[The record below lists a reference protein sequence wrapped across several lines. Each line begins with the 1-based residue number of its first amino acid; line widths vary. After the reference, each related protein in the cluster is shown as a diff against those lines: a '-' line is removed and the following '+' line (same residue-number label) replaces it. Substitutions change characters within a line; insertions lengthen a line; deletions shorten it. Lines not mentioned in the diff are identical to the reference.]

1 MLSGIHTGKEAI
13 EAGFP
18 RESLEIWHKA
28 GCSCVIELEPEQY
41 FYLQEHML
49 RDARRHLHFCKV
61 GENFATAIPPST
73 FLLLKLIFGR
83 DTGSLQEA
91 LILSATMTPAQY
103 KEYLDAKTSGL
114 Q

>member
-18 RESLEIWHKA
+18 RESIEIWHKA

-49 RDARRHLHFCKV
+49 EDAKKYLHFCRV
-61 GENFATAIPPST
+61 GESFATAITPSAV
-73 FLLLKLIFGR
+73 LLLKALFSR
-83 DTGSLQEA
+83 HTATLQEA
-91 LILSATMTPAQY
+91 FILSATMTPAQY
-103 KEYLDAKTSGL
+103 KEFLDAKTSGL